1 MRIVY
6 KNRFAYSRISMKAI
20 RIIRITINMNL
31 NKVML
36 VGRLTRDVE
45 VRNTPSGQTV
55 AAISLATNRF
65 WKDKNGQRQDQT
77 EFHNVVLWGRLA
89 EIAGQYLSKGQE
101 AYIEGRL
108 QTRKYTA
115 KDGSERRTTEIVA
128 ENMQLGSRPQG
139 AGSSS
144 YGSGNSYGSPA
155 PSAPSAPL
163 SAPAESPAESIPT
176 INLDEEEEIKIEDVP
191 F

>member
-1 MRIVY
+1 
-6 KNRFAYSRISMKAI
+6 
-20 RIIRITINMNL
+20 MNL

-45 VRNTPSGQTV
+45 VRNTATGQTV
-55 AAISLATNRF
+55 AAISIATNRF
-65 WKDKNGQRQDQT
+65 WKDKSGQRQDQT

-101 AYIEGRL
+101 TFIEGRL

-115 KDGSERRTTEIVA
+115 KDGTERRTTEIVA
-128 ENMQLGSRPQG
+128 ENMQLGSRAQG
-139 AGSSS
+139 T
-144 YGSGNSYGSPA
+144 
-155 PSAPSAPL
+155 
-163 SAPAESPAESIPT
+163 SAPASSYNNPAPAKPKTPQQEAPAEEIPT
-176 INLDEEEEIKIEDVP
+176 INLDEEENEVRIEDVP